1 MRNDTW
7 THNWIYRRSMVWS
20 HVISTTGSRKGR
32 QMTKKEAISIF
43 KNERGVKVFPINT
56 KLSIKEYYY
65 KREKAIDMAIEA
77 LQFQDIMINNPQT
90 AKPTPVVCKNCQEN
104 NRPKGEWIVEH
115 MGNGWNEWSVLKCPL
130 CGAIIEDKQYH
141 SWGYNYCPNC
151 GKRIKG
157 GDIE

>member
-1 MRNDTW
+1 
-7 THNWIYRRSMVWS
+7 
-20 HVISTTGSRKGR
+20 
-32 QMTKKEAISIF
+32 MTKKEAISIF

-115 MGNGWNEWSVLKCPL
+115 MGNGWNEWSNLICPICGKKHKEVPYIYSYCPK
-130 CGAIIEDKQYH
+130 CGADMRK
-141 SWGYNYCPNC
+141 
-151 GKRIKG
+151 
-157 GDIE
+157 

>member
-1 MRNDTW
+1 
-7 THNWIYRRSMVWS
+7 
-20 HVISTTGSRKGR
+20 
-32 QMTKKEAISIF
+32 MTKKEAISIF

-104 NRPKGEWIVEH
+104 NRPKGKWIDIDIYYRMATCSHCHKVTMFEKWGEH
-115 MGNGWNEWSVLKCPL
+115 IKPY
-130 CGAIIEDKQYH
+130 DF
-141 SWGYNYCPNC
+141 CPNC
-151 GKRIKG
+151 GADMRG
-157 GDIE
+157 GDTE